1 MATVDTSWYE
11 LIGDPRMKKKIVNCR
26 TYACALSLEEVKE
39 VRIECPAP
47 MTKASYAIKD
57 RAGNTVKEGHF
68 ELSKEGVNEFG
79 VKELLPFEELKP
91 YETEDAG
98 YSLEMG
104 VTLISGDELSGARVF
119 KCNLHAG
126 KTSANIPTTNL
137 PEALKAIPVAKPG
150 MTEDE
155 LRQICVDYMKLQ
167 TQFRYKLEEDYN
179 YVVESQML
187 PRTLKAGK
195 IYGGLPYIT
204 RGAGNLYRAA
214 EFYNPETGALDIK
227 GDIFEN
233 YRLLGNA
240 CSGGACTSWA
250 RVVTSAYLG
259 YTMFLAQ
266 ANGFLPVGPYRYS
279 KPETTKFIK
288 KRIDPNGYSCEDI
301 CKENGEQTM
310 FESYAMMK
318 PADGVGCCGHVR
330 MNTAIPVVIR
340 NEDGTIDGDKSYT
353 LMTEQICYV
362 NNPNCLR
369 IAEDGSHYTCQG
381 FVDIKYS
388 FRDLYNTNYIPFTF
402 AEFIDPSKVEKAVV
416 RLSVE
421 PELKMEVI
429 SSNYPISDVFCETNG
444 KKYVFRNLEFF
455 RKEVKMCDIF
465 PEEALVGDVKISVR
479 LYNGETYE
487 LDTRR

>member
-1 MATVDTSWYE
+1 
-11 LIGDPRMKKKIVNCR
+11 
-26 TYACALSLEEVKE
+26 
-39 VRIECPAP
+39 
-47 MTKASYAIKD
+47 
-57 RAGNTVKEGHF
+57 
-68 ELSKEGVNEFG
+68 
-79 VKELLPFEELKP
+79 
-91 YETEDAG
+91 
-98 YSLEMG
+98 
-104 VTLISGDELSGARVF
+104 
-119 KCNLHAG
+119 
-126 KTSANIPTTNL
+126 
-137 PEALKAIPVAKPG
+137 

-167 TQFRYKLEEDYN
+167 TQFRYKLEGDYN

-187 PRTLKAGK
+187 PRTLKAGVV
-195 IYGGLPYIT
+195 YGGLPYIS

-214 EFYNPETGALDIK
+214 EFYNPETGALDIN
-227 GDIFEN
+227 GDIFED

-279 KPETTKFIK
+279 KPEVTRFIK

-301 CKENGEQTM
+301 CQENGEQTM

-318 PADGVGCCGHVR
+318 LADGVGCNGHVR

-465 PEEALVGDVKISVR
+465 PEEALVGDVKVSVR